1 MIGFWGKNMI
11 FLKQFISILL
21 REFWVSRKVIIA
33 FLLSLCVALSP
44 TIILAQTT
52 PQELVQEGKAFYEVG
67 NLPEAI
73 ASLQEAVD
81 LFRSANEQ
89 ENLAVTLTN
98 LGNIQLTLGQA
109 NEALETWQ
117 QAQTIYQDLGN
128 NSHVSLSQINQSR
141 ALQAL
146 GLYPRAC
153 NTLIQAFQL
162 APLNCNNL
170 TGENLQRLRSDRLP
184 VVVQVAGLRS
194 LGNLFRGMGKLEESE
209 LVLAQA
215 VTQATSLSPQTKGAT
230 QLSLANTLRARGNL
244 ERDRL
249 SKSEY
254 QHLPWRYTPKN
265 TPEEAETYYQQADS
279 KYLALSKDA
288 SLPAEL
294 KIRAQLNHLSLLL
307 ERGKQTQTQDL
318 DINVEN
324 LPLSRNKVY
333 ARINYAKSLAFLQQQ
348 SSRVS
353 QSKELKVGS
362 GKQEKGNRVS
372 WETVTNLLNIALN
385 EAQELEDSYA
395 QAYALGNLGSLDEY
409 FATIA
414 QKPTE
419 SQQWNKQAQ
428 QLTEEAL
435 LILQPQVNPEA
446 AYQWQW
452 QLGRLLASQGERDGA
467 ITTYESAAQTLDQ
480 VRRNLITINSDVQFS
495 FRDNVEPLYREL
507 VSLLLPKGETNLPQ
521 ENLKKSLYYV
531 EALQLA
537 ELENF
542 LRCTVQNQNNEGLLA
557 GETDNQQAQTELLI
571 KRINRV
577 IQDDPNQKTAFL
589 YPILLP
595 EQVAVILKL
604 PNQEKLAYHLTPKNK
619 DEVEK
624 VVNKATLS
632 LKIKADIDPNEE
644 QPLKDL
650 YQILLANSI
659 PDLEQAQA
667 KTLIFILDNVF
678 RPIPMSAL
686 HNGQNYL
693 VAQDYATVVVPTVQ
707 LLQPLSFQP
716 QQLTA
721 LIGGA
726 IKHRDGFNP
735 LEENVKSQ
743 IAALKKLLP
752 NSKIISDGSFTKATI
767 QQELAANY
775 YPILHLVTHGKF
787 ASDPQ
792 ETFIMTD
799 DEGKDF
805 EDYSLNIN
813 EFENLLQTGKQ
824 NQAIELLVLSACDS
838 AEGDNRAVLGIA
850 GVAVKSGAK
859 ATVAPLWTVD
869 QDSSNLLVE
878 KFYENLTTKEV
889 SKAKALNLAQRY
901 VLQQSNHISP
911 YHWAPFV
918 LVGN

>member
-1 MIGFWGKNMI
+1 MI
-11 FLKQFISILL
+11 FLKQFVQIFL
-21 REFWVSRKVIIA
+21 RKFLEYKKVAII
-33 FLLSLCVALSP
+33 FFLSLCLTLSP
-44 TIILAQTT
+44 AVISAQTT
-52 PQELVQEGKAFYEVG
+52 PQQLVQEGKAFYEAG
-67 NLPEAI
+67 ELNEAI
-73 ASLQEAVD
+73 TSLQEAVD
-81 LFRSANEQ
+81 LFRAEKQ
-89 ENLAVTLTN
+89 QQNLAVTLTN

-109 NEALETWQ
+109 NKALETWQ
-117 QAQTIYQDLGN
+117 QAQEVYQDLADA
-128 NSHVSLSQINQSR
+128 SRVSLSQINQSR

-153 NTLIQAFQL
+153 RTLIQAFQL
-162 APLNCNNL
+162 APLNCNDL
-170 TGENLQRLRSDRLP
+170 TQENLQQLKRNPLP
-184 VVVQVAGLRS
+184 PAVQVAGLRS
-194 LGNLFRGMGKLEESE
+194 LGNLFRGMGKLEESQ
-209 LVLAQA
+209 LVLVQA
-215 VTQATSLSPQTKGAT
+215 VTEATSLSPQTKGAT

-249 SKSEY
+249 SKAEY

-265 TPEEAETYYQQADS
+265 PPTEAETFYQQADS
-279 KYLALSKDA
+279 KYLALSQDT
-288 SLPAEL
+288 SLPTNL

-307 ERGKQTQTQDL
+307 EGGKQPQPQDL
-318 DINVEN
+318 AIDVEV
-324 LPLSRNKVY
+324 LPLSRSKVY

-348 SSRVS
+348 SSPTP
-353 QSKELKVGS
+353 QSLESNQSTKNQHPLPKS
-362 GKQEKGNRVS
+362 IS
-372 WETVTNLLNIALN
+372 LPTTWETVTNLLNTALT

-395 QAYALGNLGSLDEY
+395 KAYALGNLASLEEY

-419 SQQWNKQAQ
+419 SQQWRKQAQ
-428 QLTEEAL
+428 KLTEEAL
-435 LILQPQVNPEA
+435 LILQPQANPEA

-452 QLGRLLASQGERDGA
+452 QLGRLLASQGERQGA
-467 ITTYESAAQTLDQ
+467 ISTYESAAQTLDQ

-507 VSLLLPKGETNLPQ
+507 VALLLPKGETNPPQ

-542 LRCTVQNQNNEGLLA
+542 LRCTVQNQDAEGLLT
-557 GETDNQQAQTELLI
+557 GESNNQQAQIELLI

-577 IQDDPNQKTAFL
+577 IQDDPKQKPAFL

-604 PNQEKLAYHLTPKNK
+604 PNQEELVYRITTKDK

-624 VVNKATLS
+624 VVAEAIAT
-632 LKIKADIDPNEE
+632 LKIKADLDPNQE
-644 QPLKDL
+644 QPFKDL

-659 PDLEQAQA
+659 PDLEQAQV

-693 VAQDYATVVVPTVQ
+693 AAQDYATVVVPTVQ

-735 LEENVKSQ
+735 LEDKVKVQ

-752 NSKIISDGSFTKATI
+752 NSKIISNGNFTKANI

-792 ETFIMTD
+792 KTFIMTD
-799 DEGKDF
+799 DEANNL

-859 ATVAPLWTVD
+859 GTIAPLWTVD
-869 QDSSNLLVE
+869 QGSSNLLVE
-878 KFYENLTTKEV
+878 KFYENLVTKEV
-889 SKAKALNLAQRY
+889 GKAKALHLAQQY
-901 VLQQSNHISP
+901 VLRKSNYKSP
-911 YHWAPFV
+911 YHWSPFV